1 MNRSNLLAHCLAVLG
16 LAVCPVAWA
25 HTAPAA
31 PLVIPLAERVAAFDT
46 AFFTAFNTCDIARLA
61 RMSAPNLEFFH
72 DLGGTQRS
80 RAEFIASVKQ
90 KVCGKFTRELVKAS
104 FESWALGNE
113 GAIYSGTHRFRDVG
127 KSACQGQGRFLHV
140 LDEQGGQLVVTRAV
154 SYDHREI
161 AKENNS
167 GQVARALKP

>member
-1 MNRSNLLAHCLAVLG
+1 LLAHCLAVLG

-31 PLVIPLAERVAAFDT
+31 PLAIPLTERVAAFDT
-46 AFFTAFNTCDIARLA
+46 AFFTAFNTCDIARLE

-80 RAEFIASVKQ
+80 RAEFIASVKNN
-90 KVCGKFTRELVKAS
+90 VCGKFTRELVKAS
-104 FESWALGNE
+104 FESWTLGKE
-113 GAIYSGTHRFRDVG
+113 GAIFSGTHRFCDVG
-127 KSACQGQGRFLHV
+127 KSARQGQGRFLHV
-140 LDEQGGQLVVTRAV
+140 LEEQGGQLVVTRVV

-161 AKENNS
+161 AKENQRDQS
-167 GQVARALKP
+167 KRAGKP